1 MIITEEIKDLISKAP
16 LVPIVTV
23 SPQGEPHLI
32 VVAQVKE
39 IKDDALGFG
48 IYKMERTQ
56 ANIKDNGRMQVVV
69 ATLEGGPKGVRLT
82 GNASVEGQ
90 MVWFKP
96 EKAEVL
102 L

>member
-1 MIITEEIKDLISKAP
+1 MI
-16 LVPIVTV
+16 PIVTV

-32 VVAQVKE
+32 VVAQAKE

-56 ANIKDNGRMQVVV
+56 ENIKDNGSMQVAV

-82 GNASVEGQ
+82 GKASIEGQ
-90 MVWFKP
+90 VVWFKP